1 MGLHHIT
8 WRATGSAVCDV
19 DALVDA
25 LAWLIGDKEAVK
37 SDRSSSYHGP
47 ELTLISATTANKR
60 KAMRSFAQLGEAN
73 IQALIDSA
81 DKRMDEQN
89 VLHFRL
95 SLDELIGGNVVLT
108 SDFGTA
114 TVKGQAKFEIYSGQP
129 SEEQRLATFTTAL
142 DLAKE
147 NDAA

>member
-8 WRATGSAVCDV
+8 WRATGSAVSDV
-19 DALVDA
+19 DTLVDA
-25 LAWLIGDKEAVK
+25 LAWLIGDDDAVEV
-37 SDRSSSYHGP
+37 DRSSSYHGP
-47 ELTLISATTANKR
+47 ELTLLSATTTNKR
-60 KAMRSFAQLGEAN
+60 KAMHSFSQLGETN
-73 IQALIDSA
+73 IRTLIDSL

-95 SLDELIGGNVVLT
+95 SLDELIGGKVVLA
-108 SDFGTA
+108 SDVGTA
-114 TVKGQAKFEIYSGQP
+114 TVKGQAKFEVYSGQP
-129 SEEQRLATFTTAL
+129 PEEQRLATFTEAL